1 MTTHERH
8 MKLLAKSLQTLAN
21 MTECKEPY
29 MMPLS
34 NFLSSHKPNVIKF
47 IEEISVGL
55 SATDIK
61 TTTTTTTTTKTTK
74 SLNFEDFIEDNSN
87 YNENIE
93 DEFEQAAC
101 KYLAMLHRILNSF
114 LPQIKSHIA
123 SYSST
128 NYNQNDEE
136 NKAFVSRGDDKSD
149 KNDINFSQSMQRLV
163 LILEEIN
170 AKIV

>member
-1 MTTHERH
+1 
-8 MKLLAKSLQTLAN
+8 
-21 MTECKEPY
+21 

-47 IEEISVGL
+47 IEEISD
-55 SATDIK
+55 AK
-61 TTTTTTTTTKTTK
+61 TTTKTTK
-74 SLNFEDFIEDNSN
+74 SVSFEDYLEDNSN
-87 YNENIE
+87 NNTNSSYNENIIE
-93 DEFEQAAC
+93 VEFEQAAC

-123 SYSST
+123 SCSSST
-128 NYNQNDEE
+128 NANQNDDDHDERLLGGEE
-136 NKAFVSRGDDKSD
+136 NKDFVSRGDDKSD
-149 KNDINFSQSMQRLV
+149 KNDLSFSQSMQRLV